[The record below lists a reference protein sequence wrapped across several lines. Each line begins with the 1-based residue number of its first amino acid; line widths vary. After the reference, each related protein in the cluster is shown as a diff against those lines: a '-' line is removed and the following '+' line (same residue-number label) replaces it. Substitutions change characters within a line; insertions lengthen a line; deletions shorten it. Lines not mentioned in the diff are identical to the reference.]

1 MNSTTQSVIVA
12 DSPQTPPSPAQG
24 TREAAQAIDR
34 SRALALFL
42 FGAIGFLSAVVLLLS
57 TRSHALTTPVAAAA
71 VLMFAVSLLAGWV
84 VSVLLLGISNLM
96 RILADQIEA
105 TDRIAQHLV
114 AVGDPFAQDRAADP
128 DEKARRTAAQELLAK
143 IDAARTVN
151 DPERV
156 IELRD
161 ALQPLLDP
169 DALRATD
176 RDLAKW
182 FVGILFR
189 RSRAGT
195 IRADV
200 ARLAGQ
206 VAARFDGTPEGASV
220 RASLPTLRRAAGL
233 CALCGQ
239 PYLGIENACP
249 ICLAGAPLSVPPSAP
264 TSPSAKFT
272 PTPPSSGPEAE
283 TPGD

>member
-1 MNSTTQSVIVA
+1 MNSTTQPVIVA
-12 DSPQTPPSPAQG
+12 DSPQTPASPAQR
-24 TREAAQAIDR
+24 TREASQAIDR

-42 FGAIGFLSAVVLLLS
+42 FGATGFLSAAVLLLS
-57 TRSHALTTPVAAAA
+57 TRSHALTAPVVVAAL
-71 VLMFAVSLLAGWV
+71 LMIAVSLLIGWIV
-84 VSVLLLGISNLM
+84 AVLLLGISNLM
-96 RILADQIEA
+96 RVLADLIEA
-105 TDRIAQHLV
+105 TDRIAQHIV
-114 AVGDPFAQDRAADP
+114 AGGDSFAQNGLADS
-128 DEKARRTAAQELLAK
+128 DDKARRASAQELLGK
-143 IDAARTVN
+143 IVAARTVN

-176 RDLAKW
+176 RELAKW

-195 IRADV
+195 VRADV

-206 VAARFDGTPEGASV
+206 IAARFDGTPEGASV

-249 ICLAGAPLSVPPSAP
+249 TCLAGAPVSVPLSTP
-264 TSPSAKFT
+264 TSPSATST
-272 PTPPSSGPEAE
+272 PTPPSSGPEDK